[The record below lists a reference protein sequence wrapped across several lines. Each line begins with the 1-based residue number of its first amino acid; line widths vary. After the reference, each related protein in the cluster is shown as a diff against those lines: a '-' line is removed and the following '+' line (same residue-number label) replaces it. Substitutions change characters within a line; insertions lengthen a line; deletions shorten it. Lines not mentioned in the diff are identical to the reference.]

1 MATTNGAKNAA
12 TPSTASLEA
21 RYPVNTSWEFV
32 LQSQETVDGIIY
44 CTDDLSQTVVLQ
56 RALSHTV
63 LATEIRLIHAA
74 HIVRATQQ
82 KTEDA
87 TEGIPLSAPLPKIQK
102 KVLEE
107 REKKALKM
115 AEESL
120 RHINEKTTPK
130 GQIVFDKLL
139 KACSEAVWKGESIL
153 VLGQVQVDPPYGPE
167 HCKILQKNASGKKSL
182 DDGSL
187 ERIQKIIAAISL
199 S

>member
-32 LQSQETVDGIIY
+32 LQSQETVDGRIY
-44 CTDDLSQTVVLQ
+44 CTDDMSQTVVLQ
-56 RALSHTV
+56 TALSHTV

-82 KTEDA
+82 KTEDV

-120 RHINEKTTPK
+120 RHINEK
-130 GQIVFDKLL
+130 V
-139 KACSEAVWKGESIL
+139 CE
-153 VLGQVQVDPPYGPE
+153 
-167 HCKILQKNASGKKSL
+167 
-182 DDGSL
+182 
-187 ERIQKIIAAISL
+187 
-199 S
+199 